1 MNVIV
6 KPLITEKSLKEA
18 QKGRYT
24 FEVAKSANKTDVK
37 NAIQAMFKVTVKG
50 VLTNIIKGSK
60 NKKTRFGIKAI
71 PFAYK
76 KARVSLAKGQKIDI
90 FEEKSS

>member
-1 MNVIV
+1 MDVII

-24 FEVAKSANKTDVK
+24 FEVATGANKTDIK
-37 NAIQAMFKVTVKG
+37 NAIQAMFKVTVKD
-50 VLTNIIKGSK
+50 VLTNITKGSK
-60 NKKTRFGIKAI
+60 SRKTRFGIKSVA
-71 PFAYK
+71 FAYK

-90 FEEKSS
+90 FEEKGA

>member
-1 MNVIV
+1 MNIV
-6 KPLITEKSLKEA
+6 VRPLITEKSLKEA
-18 QKGRYT
+18 KNGRYT
-24 FEVAKSANKTDVK
+24 FEVARSANKTDIK

-60 NKKTRFGIKAI
+60 NKKTRFGIKSI

-76 KARVSLAKGQKIDI
+76 KARISLAKGQKIDI
-90 FEEKSS
+90 FEEKSA